1 MVIEPCL
8 FSFWIVQF
16 CIQECER
23 TYFLLQHPT
32 FTNLASCS
40 LALPFRW
47 IFWFSLFII
56 FETSSLRDNYS
67 MYETTPPYLLTWWI
81 KKYSPSVF
89 YIISFLWGQVLVCI
103 SWLFFFSFW
112 CSLII
117 HSSHKER
124 SHDWLIFHWGSRNLS
139 LFDFYIL
146 TFSLLTTFI

>member
-1 MVIEPCL
+1 MVTEPCL

-23 TYFLLQHPT
+23 IHFLLQLPT

-56 FETSSLRDNYS
+56 FETSPLRDNYS

-89 YIISFLWGQVLVCI
+89 YIISFLWGQVLVCVCRP
-103 SWLFFFSFW
+103 FFFFLVFFDYSF
-112 CSLII
+112 ITQ
-117 HSSHKER
+117 ER

-139 LFDFYIL
+139 VFDLYIL

>member
-1 MVIEPCL
+1 MFCKQGKALHMLTEPCL

-23 TYFLLQHPT
+23 IHFLLQLPT

-56 FETSSLRDNYS
+56 FETSPLRDNYS
-67 MYETTPPYLLTWWI
+67 MCETTPPYLLTWWI

-89 YIISFLWGQVLVCI
+89 YIISFLWGQVLVCVCWHFFFFGVL
-103 SWLFFFSFW
+103 WLF
-112 CSLII
+112 I
-117 HSSHKER
+117 HHTRKVT
-124 SHDWLIFHWGSRNLS
+124 WLANLP
-139 LFDFYIL
+139 LRK
-146 TFSLLTTFI
+146 